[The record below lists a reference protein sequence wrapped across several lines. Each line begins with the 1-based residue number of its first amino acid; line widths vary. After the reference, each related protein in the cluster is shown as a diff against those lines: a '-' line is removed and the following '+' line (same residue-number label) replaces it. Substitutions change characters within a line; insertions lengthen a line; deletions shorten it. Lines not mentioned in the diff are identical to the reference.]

1 MAKSEH
7 IHVRASEKTIARLKA
22 LAELTGETQ
31 GQTVEAA
38 LNIMYDLVTSELT
51 DKSDDKELILLAKLL
66 LNKIR

>member
-1 MAKSEH
+1 MAKTEN
-7 IHVRASEKTIARLKA
+7 IHVRANEKTIARLKE

-31 GQTVEAA
+31 GQTVETA

-51 DKSDDKELILLAKLL
+51 DKSNDKELMLLAKLL

>member
-1 MAKSEH
+1 MAKTEN
-7 IHVRASEKTIARLKA
+7 IHVRANEKTIARLKE

-31 GQTVEAA
+31 GQTVETA

-51 DKSDDKELILLAKLL
+51 DKSNDKELILLAKLL

>member
-1 MAKSEH
+1 MAKSEN
-7 IHVRASEKTIARLKA
+7 IHVRASEKTIARLKE

-31 GQTVEAA
+31 GQTVETA

-51 DKSDDKELILLAKLL
+51 DKSNDKELILLAKLL

>member
-1 MAKSEH
+1 MAKTEH
-7 IHVRASEKTIARLKA
+7 IHVRANEKTIARLKE

-31 GQTVEAA
+31 GQTVETA

-51 DKSDDKELILLAKLL
+51 DKSNDKELILLAKLL